1 MSDHTSSSPATQI
14 AQNSVFERF
23 ARAGYVVSGLLH
35 LIIGYLAIRI
45 ALGVGGGTADQSG
58 ALAAVAA
65 KPGGIVALWVV
76 VVALVLMGLW
86 RLVETAL
93 GRSTDPKSQGASSE
107 VLDRVKA
114 FALAVVYFAFAYSAF
129 GFARGAG
136 KSTGKQNSAMSARL
150 MQTGAGT
157 IALIA
162 GGVIIVAVGGYHVY
176 KGASRN
182 FLDDLKGNSSDL
194 VRRLG
199 MVGYIAKGLVIVG
212 AGVLVVVAAGRSEPN
227 TATGLDGA
235 LKTLGAQ
242 PYGAALLIAAGLGI
256 ITYGLYSFAM
266 ARYTQCKCAPRIQ
279 LVTDRMRQS
288 SPGRRAVPP
297 MAMPAVD
304 VTATQE

>member
-1 MSDHTSSSPATQI
+1 MADHASSTVAQV

-35 LIIGYLAIRI
+35 LAIGYLAIRI
-45 ALGVGGGTADQSG
+45 ALGSGGGSADQSG

-65 KPGGIVALWVV
+65 KPGGIVALWVAA
-76 VVALVLMGLW
+76 VAFLMMALW

-93 GRSTDPKSQGASSE
+93 GRSTDPKSQGAPSE

-114 FALAVVYFAFAYSAF
+114 FALAVVYFAFAYSTF

-136 KSTGKQNSAMSARL
+136 KSTGAQNSGISARL

-162 GGVIIVAVGGYHVY
+162 AGVIIVAVGAYHVY

-199 MVGYIAKGLVIVG
+199 WW
-212 AGVLVVVAAGRSEPN
+212 
-227 TATGLDGA
+227 
-235 LKTLGAQ
+235 
-242 PYGAALLIAAGLGI
+242 
-256 ITYGLYSFAM
+256 
-266 ARYTQCKCAPRIQ
+266 
-279 LVTDRMRQS
+279 VTS
-288 SPGRRAVPP
+288 PKAWLSPAPGR
-297 MAMPAVD
+297 
-304 VTATQE
+304 